1 MMLTEHFSMA
11 EMIATQQRGIDNT
24 PDSAS
29 IRANIT
35 RTAQLLERIRELLG
49 APVIVTS
56 GYRCP
61 VLNRAVGGS
70 VNSAH
75 MQGLAAD
82 ILAPEFGVPYDVCR
96 KIEPHLAE
104 FGIDQ
109 LIYEGAWSHCGLRE
123 GEPRHQALTWFGGAD
138 YRAGIMVR
146 GAS

>member
-24 PDSAS
+24 PPNGT
-29 IRANIT
+29 IRANII
-35 RTAQLLERIRELLG
+35 RTAQLLERIRELLA
-49 APVIVTS
+49 APVVVTS

-70 VNSAH
+70 LASAH

-82 ILAPEFGVPYDVCR
+82 ILVPQFGLPFDVCNAI
-96 KIEPHLAE
+96 KEQMGE

-109 LIYEGAWSHCGLRE
+109 LIYEGSWTHIGLRAE
-123 GEPRHQALTWFGGAD
+123 APRYQALTWFGGGD
-138 YRAGIMVR
+138 YRAGILPLR
-146 GAS
+146 